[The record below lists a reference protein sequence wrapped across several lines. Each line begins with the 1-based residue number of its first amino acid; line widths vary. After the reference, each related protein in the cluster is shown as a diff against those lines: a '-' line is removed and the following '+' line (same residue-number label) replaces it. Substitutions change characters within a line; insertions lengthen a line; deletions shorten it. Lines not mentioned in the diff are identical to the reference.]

1 LQTRALEQDGR
12 PGGQDPGA
20 KPSEKLPAADG
31 QETKGEATIELA
43 LKPEAAV
50 QMGTMPG
57 PAIARPRKEEGER
70 PSPGDD
76 RHTLH
81 PETNKKSSGQETG
94 IPNLNSK
101 EGNLE
106 SKRLDSTRNR
116 VALYVCKQARQI
128 PEI

>member
-1 LQTRALEQDGR
+1 MQIELWSKTEA

-20 KPSEKLPAADG
+20 KTSEKLPAAGG

-43 LKPEAAV
+43 QKPEAAV

-57 PAIARPRKEEGER
+57 PAIARPLKEEGER

-116 VALYVCKQARQI
+116 VELYVCKQPRQI